1 MKSMNVE
8 PNAEGSRSDSNSAD
22 DLLFQ
27 PTSRLLRWFP
37 DLQPDIWILSV
48 GQLMLFIGQGFT
60 LVYASIYFV
69 NQLGFSTTQVGL
81 ALSSAGISG
90 TMGRFWAGNAVDGPI
105 LGLQLGRRGTLLVA
119 SALSALACFCLAF
132 AATFPVLVMGNL
144 LLGLGISFYW
154 PATLAL
160 ITDLTPPEHR
170 TEAFALTRLADNLG
184 LGLGAFLAGQY
195 IALAGDYRLLFISKG
210 VAYLLFGGVIY
221 RAIAETRVPQA
232 VSHSLLSTWK
242 EALGDRTLVIYL
254 LANVFFTTYAA
265 QLSSTLPLYLSNFV
279 PGGNTAT
286 GFTERFISYFFVW
299 HALIKIVLQLPI
311 TRTIK
316 QANHVT
322 ALLVALALWTGGFFL
337 IWLTGGVPVYAV
349 IPAGAAFALVALAE
363 IFYAP
368 AATALV
374 GDIAPVDRRG
384 VYFALESEC
393 WAIGFLLGPA
403 LGGWALDHPDVMG
416 RSFWL
421 LAIASAG
428 IAGALL
434 LVLRQRTLRM
444 PAIEES
450 FAIEES
456 WF

>member
-1 MKSMNVE
+1 
-8 PNAEGSRSDSNSAD
+8 
-22 DLLFQ
+22 
-27 PTSRLLRWFP
+27 
-37 DLQPDIWILSV
+37 
-48 GQLMLFIGQGFT
+48 MLFIGQGFT

-90 TMGRFWAGNAVDGPI
+90 TLGRFWAGNAVDAPV
-105 LGLQLGRRGTLLVA
+105 LGVRLGRRGTLLVA
-119 SALSALACFCLAF
+119 AVLSALACFCLAF
-132 AATFPVLVMGNL
+132 AATFPVLVVGNL

-195 IALAGDYRLLFISKG
+195 IALSGDYRLLFISKG
-210 VAYLLFGGVIY
+210 IAYLLFGGVIY
-221 RAIAETRVPQA
+221 RAIAETRILPA
-232 VSHSLLSTWK
+232 TAPRNLLKTWRD
-242 EALGDRTLVIYL
+242 ALGDRTLVIYL

-265 QLSSTLPLYLSNFV
+265 QLSSTLPLFLANFV
-279 PGGNTAT
+279 PGGSTPT
-286 GFTERFISYFFVW
+286 GFTEQVISYFFVG

-311 TRTIK
+311 TRSIR

-322 ALLVALALWTGGFFL
+322 VLLGALVLWVGSFGL
-337 IWLTGGVPVYAV
+337 IWVTGNVSTDAV
-349 IPAGAAFALVALAE
+349 IPAGFAFALIALAE
-363 IFYAP
+363 ILYAP
-368 AATALV
+368 AATAIV
-374 GDIAPVDRRG
+374 GDIAPADRRG

-393 WAIGFLLGPA
+393 WAIGFLIGPS
-403 LGGWALDHPDVMG
+403 LGGWALDHTDTIGSSV
-416 RSFWL
+416 WL
-421 LAIASAG
+421 WALVSTVIP
-428 IAGALL
+428 GALL
-434 LVLRQRTLRM
+434 WVLRRRILNTPVL
-444 PAIEES
+444 EES